1 LLSKIIGTSDR
12 FLDSDGNTLYLVLL
26 SLGFLKGNFAGF
38 WGTQER
44 FSFFYPSICLRKK
57 KICGSWQECFC
68 KVVGEHSEQYLS
80 QNWAWEKSFAKPLP
94 ALHFC
99 FWAQLLS
106 VSPCST
112 TQIPLFQVVAD
123 LMWHYIKCFSEV
135 QIGWIYNCFSKK
147 VSTGQRHVIP
157 NPPTSLFIVSLALS
171 DRPSEKCQL

>member
-1 LLSKIIGTSDR
+1 MLRFPPVLYKHFNHVISNFSVKSLLSKIIGTSDR

-80 QNWAWEKSFAKPLP
+80 QN
-94 ALHFC
+94 
-99 FWAQLLS
+99 
-106 VSPCST
+106 
-112 TQIPLFQVVAD
+112 
-123 LMWHYIKCFSEV
+123 
-135 QIGWIYNCFSKK
+135 
-147 VSTGQRHVIP
+147 
-157 NPPTSLFIVSLALS
+157 
-171 DRPSEKCQL
+171 